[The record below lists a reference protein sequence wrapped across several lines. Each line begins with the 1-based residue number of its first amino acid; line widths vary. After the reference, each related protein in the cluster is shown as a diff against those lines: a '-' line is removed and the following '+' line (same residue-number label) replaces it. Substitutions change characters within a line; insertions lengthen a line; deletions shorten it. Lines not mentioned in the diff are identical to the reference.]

1 MDNRKIIIT
10 ENEPFNAPK
19 QDEEENKNHISSHPK
34 FQNIIQ
40 KIEIFEKNHSFLRK
54 NITLD

>member
-10 ENEPFNAPK
+10 KNEPFNAPK

-34 FQNIIQ
+34 FQNIIKNRNFRK
-40 KIEIFEKNHSFLRK
+40 KIILFKKKTSR
-54 NITLD
+54 